1 MERLVRVP
9 YGLYQGYGNTVPLG
23 HPGLSEHEQPDW
35 RRNTG
40 PPNFLA
46 RPGLLVPANA
56 SHYCMDPYKRAQLK
70 AILSQMNPSLSLQL
84 YRANT
89 REVGVQVSPRVDKS
103 VQCSLGPRTLCSR
116 SPWGSAGHKA
126 PLTAWGVYSPVMGHR
141 SLIQLQREG
150 EDQERKALLHPT
162 EASEQQQ
169 QQPPPMPRSEEDK
182 QEEPHQHNEL
192 EEEDASSPRKEKS
205 KQAQGVGGADLLR
218 KPTFQFLEAKYG
230 YFHCK
235 DCKTRWES
243 AYVWCI
249 SGTNKVYFKQL
260 CCKCQKSFNP
270 YRVEA
275 IQCQDSKE
283 DEDMRNN
290 GGGEKYFDLRIPF
303 KALTGLF
310 SVQTVPCFLKTCSKS
325 CCSCPQKK
333 RHIDLRRPHRQDLCG
348 RCKDKRF
355 SCGNTY
361 SFKYIM

>member
-1 MERLVRVP
+1 
-9 YGLYQGYGNTVPLG
+9 
-23 HPGLSEHEQPDW
+23 
-35 RRNTG
+35 
-40 PPNFLA
+40 
-46 RPGLLVPANA
+46 
-56 SHYCMDPYKRAQLK
+56 MDPYKRAQLK

-126 PLTAWGVYSPVMGHR
+126 PLTAWGVYSPVIGRR

-150 EDQERKALLHPT
+150 EDQERKALLRPT
-162 EASEQQQ
+162 EASEQQQQQ

-205 KQAQGVGGADLLR
+205 KQAQGVGGADLR

-275 IQCQDSKE
+275 IHCQ
-283 DEDMRNN
+283 
-290 GGGEKYFDLRIPF
+290 
-303 KALTGLF
+303 
-310 SVQTVPCFLKTCSKS
+310 TCSKS